1 MNESKIECDESL
13 ANKSVFDINC
23 SIEQRRDFSF
33 QIGLDHSLICSNDV
47 SKLTRIINKLQIS
60 IYLNELIFNQIIK
73 LDQTSNLSLMKSKT
87 IDNSLLET
95 EVLFYLN
102 YQFKILV

>member
-47 SKLTRIINKLQIS
+47 SKLTRIINKL
-60 IYLNELIFNQIIK
+60 
-73 LDQTSNLSLMKSKT
+73 
-87 IDNSLLET
+87 
-95 EVLFYLN
+95 
-102 YQFKILV
+102 